1 MRPASCCCCPMWSR
15 RSRRWRLGLVNRVVP
30 HDELMPRN
38 LELATQVARGPRVAF
53 RYIKENVALASIGNY
68 AAMLD
73 REALTQQRCSD
84 TEGHKEG
91 MRAFIEKRAPRSRDG
106 SAPCIPIALR
116 YGRVYY
122 IFKSSY

>member
-1 MRPASCCCCPMWSR
+1 
-15 RSRRWRLGLVNRVVP
+15 LGLVNRVVP

-73 REALTQQRCSD
+73 REALSQQRCSD

-106 SAPCIPIALR
+106 NAPCTPIALR